1 MLLQGAQCPKL
12 EPIELA
18 RGVLSALA
26 YSHSAEPQAI
36 HVGRLQAQFARAGVA
51 GELGSALDALAL
63 LREAEDLGHGYWV
76 AGPSRAVR
84 LAGEISLIA
93 SIAPTR
99 ELMRH
104 FQGITKPG
112 LARLARSSVI
122 GALPVQSLDSW
133 LEVVES
139 DTRRWTKEQLAVDR
153 GLFRPVTPEPNME
166 VFSVS
171 IRRRCNRL
179 MRCPQ
184 WLPWA
189 DKRALAVDGVGLY
202 RLPLGSSNYEFVLGK
217 ARNTSKFLEGP
228 NAVDPRRLQYGITSI
243 LGRPLQAL
251 AKRRSEAVHIQL
263 PARVP
268 SFVYRLLR
276 AVCTQDDDGSWTCRN
291 LDCWPTI
298 LSYLNNLGCEVLTH
312 E

>member
-26 YSHSAEPQAI
+26 YSHSTEPQAI

-51 GELGSALDALAL
+51 GELSSALGALAL
-63 LREAEDLGHGYWV
+63 LREAEDLGHGYWA

-84 LAGEISLIA
+84 LTGEISLIA
-93 SIAPTR
+93 CTAPTR

-104 FQGITKPG
+104 FQGITKAG
-112 LARLARSSVI
+112 IARLARSSVT
-122 GALPVQSLDSW
+122 GALPVQSLESW
-133 LEVVES
+133 LEMVEP

-153 GLFRPVTPEPNME
+153 ELFRPGTPEPNME

-171 IRRRCNRL
+171 TRRSRNRL

-184 WLPWA
+184 WLPWT

-202 RLPLGSSNYEFVLGK
+202 RLQVGSTYQFVLGK
-217 ARNTSKFLEGP
+217 ARNTSRFLEGP
-228 NAVDPRRLQYGITSI
+228 NAVDPRRLQYGIASI
-243 LGRPLQAL
+243 LGKPLQTFAAL
-251 AKRRSEAVHIQL
+251 RSQAAHIQL

-276 AVCTQDDDGSWTCRN
+276 ALCTQYEGGTWTCRN